1 MQNTKRNNKSPNSPE
16 WPKENQIASSLLC
29 EGSQY
34 RRPPALPPRMY
45 REDLKIRTIILCAKY
60 LHLTTCTD
68 SVTSRKSNVW
78 LQMAN
83 FKGCFSVRISYLNRF
98 VCNPSLKQAA
108 ARPGHQYCVHFCLN
122 HKREL
127 GGTAGYCEH
136 NWRINVK
143 TSGKEMLQFTPFF
156 KQYLCKRLRTRYGT
170 DQSLQIC
177 M

>member
-1 MQNTKRNNKSPNSPE
+1 M
-16 WPKENQIASSLLC
+16 ENQIASSLLC

-68 SVTSRKSNVW
+68 SVTSRKSNAW

-83 FKGCFSVRISYLNRF
+83 FKGWFSVRISYLNRF

-136 NWRINVK
+136 NWKVNVK
-143 TSGKEMLQFTPFF
+143 TSEKKL
-156 KQYLCKRLRTRYGT
+156 KKCCS
-170 DQSLQIC
+170 SLLSSNSIFAKDYVQDMVLINHYKFVC
-177 M
+177 V